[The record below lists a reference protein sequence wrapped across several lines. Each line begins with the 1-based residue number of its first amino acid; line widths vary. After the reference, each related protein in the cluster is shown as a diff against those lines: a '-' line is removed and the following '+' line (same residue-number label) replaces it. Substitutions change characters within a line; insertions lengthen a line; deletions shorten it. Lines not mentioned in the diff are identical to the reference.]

1 MSDLHAY
8 RAPWWL
14 PGGHLQ
20 TIFPLARKAP
30 LPNYRRERWETPDGD
45 FIELDW
51 LDPAGSVITAQ
62 GVPATPEATPA
73 HLECAPVLVLF
84 HGLEGSSRSHYARS
98 LMQAAGALGWRGV
111 VPHFRGCS
119 GTPNR
124 LPRAYHSG
132 DSEEI
137 DWILRRLQ
145 QIAGGAPVFAAG
157 VSLGGNALLKW
168 LGERGSAAQSVV
180 EAAAAICAPLDL
192 MVSGHA
198 LARGFNRIY
207 TRHFLVT
214 LRDKALAK
222 CERHPG
228 HFDAARV
235 ASARTLAEF
244 DDAYT
249 APAHGFAGV
258 EDYWRRASARPWLGG
273 IDVPTLV
280 LNAANDPFVPARAL
294 PDAQALPPTV
304 RFECPDHGGHVG
316 FLAGA
321 WPGSQDWLAA
331 RVLGH
336 FERARRGGHTASGAH
351 PSRSGHHRW
360 QSRQRQ

>member
-1 MSDLHAY
+1 MNRPPAY

-20 TIFPLARKAP
+20 TIFPVARKAP
-30 LPNYRRERWETPDGD
+30 LPAYRRARWDTPDGD

-51 LDPAGSVITAQ
+51 VDPPAPALAAQ
-62 GVPATPEATPA
+62 ASLMQPQTGAPQPAPA
-73 HLECAPVLVLF
+73 PLFVLF

-98 LMQAAGALGWRGV
+98 LMQAASARGWRGV

-132 DSEEI
+132 DSDEI

-145 QIAGGAPVFAAG
+145 QLAGGAPMFAAG

-168 LGERGSAAQSVV
+168 LGERGAAAQAVV
-180 EAAAAICAPLDL
+180 DAAAAICAPLDL
-192 MVSGHA
+192 TLSGHA
-198 LARGFNRIY
+198 LGEGFNRVY
-207 TRHFLVT
+207 TRHFLAT
-214 LRDKALAK
+214 LRTKALAK
-222 CERHPG
+222 CERHRG
-228 HFDAARV
+228 RFDAARI
-235 ASARTLAEF
+235 ACARSLAEF

-273 IDVPTLV
+273 IEVPTLL
-280 LNAANDPFVPARAL
+280 LNAANDPFVPAAAL
-294 PDAQALPPTV
+294 PDAQALPPAV
-304 RFECPDHGGHVG
+304 RFECPHEGGHVG
-316 FLAGA
+316 FPGGA

-331 RVLGH
+331 RVLAH
-336 FERARRGGHTASGAH
+336 FDRMR
-351 PSRSGHHRW
+351 
-360 QSRQRQ
+360 